1 MFAGT
6 GEQVLGAKDVV
17 LDGLGGTDLHQRDV
31 LVGGSMEHHRRVVRL
46 KYLVQT
52 GLVPD
57 GADQHRDRHI
67 TAILLLQFHQQ
78 FIGTVLINIEDKQ
91 FCRFEAHDL
100 TAELAADAAAA
111 ARHQNGL
118 AGEVAGDF
126 LRVQRDFLTGEE
138 IGGVQLT
145 ERTLLRG
152 ACTHQL
158 GVAEHLH
165 GAMGGDAEVDDVV
178 QAASLQGRD
187 RHDDG
192 VDVVAGT
199 QVGNF
204 FQCAAHRDTVD
215 GLAQLVGVIIH
226 GYDDMAVA
234 GIGLADIDGPRTS
247 FARTHDHD
255 RAVGVLAGVAA

>member
-1 MFAGT
+1 
-6 GEQVLGAKDVV
+6 
-17 LDGLGGTDLHQRDV
+17 
-31 LVGGSMEHHRRVVRL
+31 
-46 KYLVQT
+46 
-52 GLVPD
+52 
-57 GADQHRDRHI
+57 
-67 TAILLLQFHQQ
+67 
-78 FIGTVLINIEDKQ
+78 
-91 FCRFEAHDL
+91 
-100 TAELAADAAAA
+100 
-111 ARHQNGL
+111 
-118 AGEVAGDF
+118 
-126 LRVQRDFLTGEE
+126 
-138 IGGVQLT
+138 
-145 ERTLLRG
+145 
-152 ACTHQL
+152 
-158 GVAEHLH
+158 
-165 GAMGGDAEVDDVV
+165 MGGDAEVDDVV

-255 RAVGVLAGVAA
+255 RAVGVLAGVAAQPLAQRVIQEEPPGQTAPADQQ